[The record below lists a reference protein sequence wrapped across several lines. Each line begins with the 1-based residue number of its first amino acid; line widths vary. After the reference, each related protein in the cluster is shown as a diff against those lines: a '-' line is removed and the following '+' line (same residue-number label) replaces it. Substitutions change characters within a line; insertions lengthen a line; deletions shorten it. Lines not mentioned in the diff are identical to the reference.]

1 MPPLEQMH
9 WAQCI
14 EYNVL
19 LCLLCLKWERERK
32 PVSPQSPE
40 STEGTHCSHLCWHR
54 SFGSL
59 IAPDR
64 EALFFIGPDNWFLLI
79 LEQTT
84 DLFYQTRQ
92 QGYVVK
98 LLIWHWMAFCFKGA
112 QRLLIA
118 VDTNR
123 WYWSFF
129 FPCGTNQSG
138 LQKFFF
144 AAFSIITKSAS
155 CNN

>member
-1 MPPLEQMH
+1 MPLLEQMH

-32 PVSPQSPE
+32 PVPPKPPEFHWRYTLLSPLLTPE
-40 STEGTHCSHLCWHR
+40 LWVAHSTRPGGFVFYWTRQLIFVNLGT
-54 SFGSL
+54 
-59 IAPDR
+59 
-64 EALFFIGPDNWFLLI
+64 DNW
-79 LEQTT
+79 
-84 DLFYQTRQ
+84 LFYQTRQ
-92 QGYVVK
+92 QGYVVR